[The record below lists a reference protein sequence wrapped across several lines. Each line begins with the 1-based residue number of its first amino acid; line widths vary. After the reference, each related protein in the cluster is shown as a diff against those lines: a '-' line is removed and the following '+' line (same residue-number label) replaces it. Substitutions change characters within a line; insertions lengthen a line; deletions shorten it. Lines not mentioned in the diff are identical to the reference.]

1 MKRVL
6 VFVLSCN
13 KPPWDRLMQV
23 SMDTWD
29 SEQVPDVPT
38 VYYHGL
44 PAGPVNP
51 RVLQLPIQEGYYAIN
66 AKNLMAFKESLNWKW
81 DYMARVN
88 ASCYV
93 HKQRLLKHV
102 QTLPDSGVFQC
113 VLADP
118 TPNCGTPNKWP
129 WGGMQFIF
137 SRDVVE
143 AMVANS
149 GHLRSDMMEDAALGE
164 LSRVCGIEPNG
175 SGLGCSINRN
185 GSGWFTVCYG
195 RGENRTFTE
204 FSDIPDHYFFRVK
217 CDADRSVDEYV
228 MRQLKQHLK

>member
-13 KPPWDRLMQV
+13 FPPWNRLMKV
-23 SMDTWD
+23 SMETWD
-29 SEQVPDVPT
+29 SEQVYDVLT
-38 VYYHGL
+38 VYYHGY
-44 PAGPVNP
+44 PFGEPNAK
-51 RVLQLPIQEGYYAIN
+51 VLQLPIPEGYYSIN
-66 AKNLMAFKESLNWKW
+66 EKNIMAFRESLSWQW

-93 HKQRLLKHV
+93 HKRRLLDHVQRL
-102 QTLPDSGVFQC
+102 PDNGVFQC

-118 TPNCGTPNKWP
+118 TPHCGINQKWP

-137 SRDVVE
+137 SRDVVRN
-143 AMVANS
+143 MVANS
-149 GHLRSDMMEDAALGE
+149 GHIRNDLMEDAALGE
-164 LSRVCGIEPNG
+164 LARVSGYQLDG

-185 GSGWFTVCYG
+185 GSGWYAVSYG
-195 RGENRTFTE
+195 MEGTKNFTE
-204 FSDIPDHYFFRVK
+204 FEDIPGHHFFRVK
-217 CDADRSVDEYV
+217 CEKDRSMDEYV